1 MTPSFNYGVSIV
13 AYNTYKHHR
22 INFTFPQHEFTI
34 RQIIIYPSVYRQF
47 HLCITNAS
55 GKAHAPKDARA
66 RPKGQIVKQVQ
77 HQKTLQKE
85 KATPSIF

>member
-47 HLCITNAS
+47 RICITNAS
-55 GKAHAPKDARA
+55 GKAH
-66 RPKGQIVKQVQ
+66 
-77 HQKTLQKE
+77 
-85 KATPSIF
+85 TPILLCIIRRSTNV

>member
-47 HLCITNAS
+47 RLCIT
-55 GKAHAPKDARA
+55 KAQGLAHTPKEERA
-66 RPKGQIVKQVQ
+66 HPKALPLGE
-77 HQKTLQKE
+77 L
-85 KATPSIF
+85 PR

>member
-47 HLCITNAS
+47 RLCITNAS

-66 RPKGQIVKQVQ
+66 RPK
-77 HQKTLQKE
+77 
-85 KATPSIF
+85 APSGRELSAKLTEGECVTIKFI

>member
-47 HLCITNAS
+47 RICFTNAS
-55 GKAHAPKDARA
+55 GEAHTPKVAQTQ
-66 RPKGQIVKQVQ
+66 GSLV
-77 HQKTLQKE
+77 
-85 KATPSIF
+85 